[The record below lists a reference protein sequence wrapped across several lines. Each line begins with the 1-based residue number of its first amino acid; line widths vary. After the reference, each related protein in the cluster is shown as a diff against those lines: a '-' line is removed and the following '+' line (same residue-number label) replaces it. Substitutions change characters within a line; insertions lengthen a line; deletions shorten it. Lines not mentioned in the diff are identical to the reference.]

1 MRKLPLLA
9 LVALLF
15 SLSPLTSVM
24 AAGYGA
30 AGCGLGG
37 KLIGNN
43 NDILA
48 QLGATTLNNAL
59 PGSQTF
65 AMSSGT
71 LGCSKAFGSAQ
82 SEQKIFA
89 ENNFNNLSK
98 EMAVGEG
105 ESLDTLAGL
114 MGCPSDTTQAFAT
127 FTKQN
132 YDSIFPSEQTTP
144 SEMLDSLK
152 NSISND
158 PVLGAS
164 CPKI

>member
-1 MRKLPLLA
+1 MRKLPIVVAMFFTLTVVSSA
-9 LVALLF
+9 L
-15 SLSPLTSVM
+15 

-48 QLGATTLNNAL
+48 QLGATTLNNYL

-65 AMSSGT
+65 AMTSGT
-71 LGCSKAFGSAQ
+71 LGCQSAFGTAQ
-82 SEQKIFA
+82 SEQKTFV
-89 ENNFNNLSK
+89 ENNYSDLAK
-98 EMAVGEG
+98 EMAAGEG
-105 ESLDTLAGL
+105 ENLNTLAGL
-114 MGCPSDTTQAFAT
+114 LGCPVDKTQTFAT

-132 YDSIFPSEQTTP
+132 YGSIFKNDQNTP

-152 NSISND
+152 QNLSSD
-158 PVLGAS
+158 PVLGKS